1 MRYIATIVRRTDAL
15 VQYDVAIVLLQ
26 YIVSILQCAGT
37 TVQYIVAIVLLQPIS
52 YCYHL

>member
-1 MRYIATIVRRTDAL
+1 MQYIATIVRCIVAL

-26 YIVSILQCAGT
+26 YIVSILQCVGT